1 MKKLSTLMLTTML
14 TVVPVSTVVS
24 AEENTEVQNTENKV
38 AETKT
43 VETKAVEKE
52 EVKDEHAEMPF
63 NIQGQTGVSIDA
75 RTGEVYYDKGAHEKS
90 YPASVTKIVTAILLD
105 ENVKDGEM
113 MEASAFAVGQE
124 ASNFHFKLEEGEKI
138 SKEDAMYALLLLS
151 ANDVAVTIAEHIA
164 GSQEKFAEMMTNR
177 VKELGLTDTHFKTAN
192 GLHDPD
198 HYTTP
203 YDMAMV
209 GREILLNH
217 PNVLKAMGTPEK
229 VISTTKKKD
238 VAIKNP
244 SKIHNNPLLLG
255 GKTGFTNAAQNTL
268 IEISEKDGKQVV
280 SVTMKSTLAEEYND
294 VMSMADYAFENM
306 DAYTLYK
313 KENDTVTTIEV
324 NGQKLDMKLN
334 KDFYVKGKNKE
345 EIKDAKEKIIEKED
359 LNEVKKGDE
368 IGKIEVTLKG
378 KKIGEEKLYAGNDI
392 KKDENK
398 KSHVKK
404 DKEEKEGFNF
414 GGFILSIAIPF
425 LIYGTWQ
432 YMANRKTKRKK

>member
-24 AEENTEVQNTENKV
+24 AEENTETQNTEVKTK
-38 AETKT
+38 ELKT
-43 VETKAVEKE
+43 VEKE
-52 EVKDEHAEMPF
+52 DVKDEKAQMPF
-63 NIQGQTGVSIDA
+63 DIQGQTGVSIDA

-164 GSQEKFAEMMTNR
+164 GSQEKFAKMMTDR

-217 PNVLKAMGTPEK
+217 PNVLKAMGTSEK

-244 SKIHNNPLLLG
+244 SKIHDNPLLLG

-294 VMSMADYAFENM
+294 VISMADYAFENM
-306 DAYTLYK
+306 ENYTLYK
-313 KENDTVTTIEV
+313 KENEVVKKIEI
-324 NGQKLDMKLN
+324 NDQELDMVLN
-334 KDFYVKGKNKE
+334 KDFYVKGKNKD
-345 EIKDAKEKIIEKED
+345 EIKKAKEKIIEKED

-368 IGKIEVTLKG
+368 IGRIEVTLKG
-378 KKIGEEKLYAGNDI
+378 KKIGEEKLYAGNNI

-398 KSHVKK
+398 KTHEKK
-404 DKEEKEGFNF
+404 DKEEQEGFNF
-414 GGFILSIAIPF
+414 GGFILSIVIPF

-432 YMANRKTKRKK
+432 YTTNRNTKRKK